1 MNRRFALPL
10 SICLFLVTIA
20 FGQKAPEIAPGTSIK
35 IRIIDN
41 LTSETANIGDAFHGT
56 LEEPLTAGGRE
67 VYPKGADVTGRVVD
81 THKSGRLSDPGELDL
96 ILSTVSSGNRTSS
109 LHVQPLVIKGES
121 HTKSNTT
128 KIGATTVL
136 GAIIG
141 GIAGGGSG
149 AAIGAGAGAAAGT
162 GAAAATG
169 KREAKVESE
178 AVLTFVTVS
187 AVEVTGTHTPGEAT
201 AASANA
207 PATPFPSNG
216 SYLFTMRDRRVIRN
230 CISDHASELPPGTTL
245 RAELPSGSE
254 RDLHRDGTV
263 PSDLQKKLQSLPLA
277 CVQQLPNLPSDM
289 ERVVYSGHVMLI
301 DSNNRILDI
310 FDLE

>member
-10 SICLFLVTIA
+10 SICLFLVIIA

-35 IRIIDN
+35 IRVNDN

-56 LEEPLTAGGRE
+56 LEEPLTADGRE
-67 VYPKGADVTGRVVD
+67 VYPKGADVSGRVVD
-81 THKSGRLSDPGELDL
+81 THRSGRLSDPGELDL

-162 GAAAATG
+162 GAAATTG

-187 AVEVTGTHTPGEAT
+187 AAEVTGKHIPGEA
-201 AASANA
+201 ASSATA
-207 PATPFPSNG
+207 PATPVPSNA

-230 CISDHASELPPGTTL
+230 CASDHAAEFPPETTL
-245 RAELPSGSE
+245 RAELPSGTE
-254 RDLHRDGTV
+254 RELHRDGTV
-263 PSDLQKKLQSLPLA
+263 PSDLQKKLQPLPLA

-301 DSNNRILDI
+301 DNNNRILDI